1 MAMKIGSDK
10 KKIHA
15 QGKKRTEMHIILVVN
30 TCGISAG
37 TVILN

>member
-10 KKIHA
+10 KNIHA
-15 QGKKRTEMHIILVVN
+15 QGKKRAEMQIILVVN

-37 TVILN
+37 MVILN

>member
-1 MAMKIGSDK
+1 MSMKIGSDTE
-10 KKIHA
+10 KIHA
-15 QGKKRTEMHIILVVN
+15 QGKKQVEMRIILVVN